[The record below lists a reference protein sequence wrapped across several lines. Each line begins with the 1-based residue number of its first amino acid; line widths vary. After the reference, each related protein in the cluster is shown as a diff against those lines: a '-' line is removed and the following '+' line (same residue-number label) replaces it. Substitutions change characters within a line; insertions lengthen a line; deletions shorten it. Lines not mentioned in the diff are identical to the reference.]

1 VTAAATIQADK
12 SASIIVPKTVAT
24 AHVLLVDTTSAPFDN
39 VLARQALSYAIDR
52 NAMVKASF
60 LGHAQASSAND
71 PLSTTNP
78 AYNKKLAPQ
87 AFNLAKAKQ
96 LFTQAGVKPGTT
108 FTYWAQAGKRPE
120 WITNGEILQQDLA
133 KIGITLNIVQADPA
147 TWLARFDPH
156 GKKYPGLIVASFLSL
171 QPNPLLGLGSALNG
185 CDCNWGNV
193 PGTKYDQYNALVLK
207 ALGQSDPAKLQASY
221 NQLQQLFSQQAP
233 YQVIAH
239 QTNLSAAQ
247 KTVVGAWEDPS
258 GNMHLENA
266 RIGH

>member
-1 VTAAATIQADK
+1 
-12 SASIIVPKTVAT
+12 
-24 AHVLLVDTTSAPFDN
+24 
-39 VLARQALSYAIDR
+39 
-52 NAMVKASF
+52 
-60 LGHAQASSAND
+60 
-71 PLSTTNP
+71 
-78 AYNKKLAPQ
+78 
-87 AFNLAKAKQ
+87 
-96 LFTQAGVKPGTT
+96 
-108 FTYWAQAGKRPE
+108 
-120 WITNGEILQQDLA
+120 
-133 KIGITLNIVQADPA
+133 
-147 TWLARFDPH
+147 
-156 GKKYPGLIVASFLSL
+156 
-171 QPNPLLGLGSALNG
+171 LGSALNG

-207 ALGQSDPAKLQASY
+207 ALGQSDPAKLQSSY